1 MALFQEKDRGRKGGF
16 FKVIKNL
23 AIKKK
28 FLIFPQLSIEKIIQK
43 FPNCNVQKLKIM
55 S

>member
-16 FKVIKNL
+16 FKVIKKL

-28 FLIFPQLSIEKIIQK
+28 IPNFSPTLNRKNNQKISQL
-43 FPNCNVQKLKIM
+43 
-55 S
+55 